1 MFLALFAS
9 REHYSRP
16 RLLAFV
22 VLFLLSC
29 HRLSSEFL
37 AVFLF
42 YFFYLF
48 LSVAT
53 GIVMSSYKSKA
64 GPGDALPNHSGVK
77 ERGCWRSERTF
88 SRSHI
93 YLMVCRLSLVIY
105 FFLLKYDLQCFFIS
119 VV

>member
-1 MFLALFAS
+1 MSLKLIIWLLNKRGKNQYFKKGKKAQGAS
-9 REHYSRP
+9 AE
-16 RLLAFV
+16 V
-22 VLFLLSC
+22 
-29 HRLSSEFL
+29 
-37 AVFLF
+37 
-42 YFFYLF
+42 YLF